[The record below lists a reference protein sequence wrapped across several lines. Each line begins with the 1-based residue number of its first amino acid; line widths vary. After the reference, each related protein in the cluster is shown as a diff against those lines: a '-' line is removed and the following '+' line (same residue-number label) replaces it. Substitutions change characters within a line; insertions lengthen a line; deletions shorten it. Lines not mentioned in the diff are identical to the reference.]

1 MAFKMKG
8 PSVQAGTSAHRSAL
22 KEIGDSLEK
31 MNRRGLEYR
40 KQQEAE
46 AGEKQQVAN
55 VQKAPVDAETQDLMD
70 QIKDVA

>member
-1 MAFKMKG
+1 
-8 PSVQAGTSAHRSAL
+8 
-22 KEIGDSLEK
+22 

-46 AGEKQQVAN
+46 TGEEQQVAN
-55 VQKAPVDAETQDLMD
+55 VQEAPVDAETQDLMD